1 MRCNFCLNGWVAS
14 NCPNIITNA
23 EESIAILPIHKFFTV
38 KLFYQLLCLIGEGF
52 GEDSDYVN
60 GGVVQVRN
68 KGDKAAI
75 WTSDY
80 KNKTSIMNI
89 G

>member
-1 MRCNFCLNGWVAS
+1 MLCFLAPPIDQHVVKFSRLNS
-14 NCPNIITNA
+14 FQRLIYIY
-23 EESIAILPIHKFFTV
+23 L
-38 KLFYQLLCLIGEGF
+38 QLLCLIGEGF

-75 WTSDY
+75 WTSDF
-80 KNKTSIMNI
+80 KNKTSILNI